1 MKKLLFIALAAV
13 LALSVGLV
21 GCTGEPP
28 TEYTLTITTAGDGS
42 GSVTDPGEGAFTYSP
57 GEVVDLVATPDAD
70 NYFVNWTGDVGTV
83 ADVINNVTTITMNGN
98 YDIVANF
105 EGPWDDVI
113 TLSFHCTANSK
124 ASVYTAVQLPW
135 MQAIEAASGS
145 HGGTF
150 DFDPV
155 TFGESPYSPEDSL
168 TAIGAGVVDVGQLQ
182 GDVFHLGQIA
192 YIPGLFDMETQAY
205 ALATVFATDE
215 VSDWDALGELDDVK
229 VLLATPLWPNQWF
242 GSYNLTEL
250 ADLAG
255 TDIRAEGGEVPTI
268 EAWSAVPV
276 EIGTG
281 DIANALTLGLID
293 GCFFTWSA
301 WSFGGIADAADY
313 CTEVNLYPRA
323 YFVAMDRDVYEGL
336 HPEARAL
343 LDSFCEPADSV
354 AWATAHAAGQG
365 FSRTQCNNI
374 VTNGI
379 YVMPEEER
387 EELLQATA
395 GVGPDWVT
403 YMTGLGFDGQ
413 GFWDRVQELIA
424 ATP

>member
-21 GCTGEPP
+21 GCTTPP

-42 GSVTDPGEGAFTYSP
+42 GAVTDPGEGSFTYAP
-57 GEVVDLVATPDAD
+57 GTVVDLVATPDAD
-70 NYFVNWTGDVGTV
+70 NYFVNWTGDVSTV

-105 EGPWDDVI
+105 QGPWDYVI
-113 TLSFHCTANSK
+113 TLSFHCTANSM
-124 ASVYTAVQLPW
+124 ASVWTRVQQPW
-135 MQAIEAASGS
+135 IAAIEAAVGP
-145 HGGTF
+145 HGGTIV
-150 DFDPV
+150 FDPE
-155 TFGESPYSPEDSL
+155 TFGETPYSPEDSL

-182 GDVFHLGQIA
+182 GDTFHLGTIA
-192 YIPGLFDMETQAY
+192 YVPDIFDMDTQAH

-215 VSDWDALGELDDVK
+215 VADWDTLGELDDVK
-229 VLLATPLWPNQWF
+229 ILLATPLWPNQFF
-242 GSYNLTEL
+242 GTFNFTEL

-255 TDIRAEGGEVPTI
+255 KKIRSEGGEVATI
-268 EAWSAVPV
+268 EAWGAEAV

-281 DIANALTLGLID
+281 DIANALNLGLID

-301 WSFGGIADAADY
+301 STFGGIADASDY
-313 CTEVNLYPRA
+313 CTEVNLYPRG

-343 LDSFCEPADSV
+343 LDSFCEVQDSV
-354 AWATAHAAGQG
+354 DAALYHQQGQG
-365 FSRTQCNNI
+365 FLKGQCATK

-379 YVMPEEER
+379 YLMPEAER
-387 EELLQATA
+387 DELLAATSS
-395 GVGPDWVT
+395 VGPDWVD
-403 YMTGLGFDGQ
+403 YVTGLGFDGQ
-413 GFWDRVQELIA
+413 GFWDRVDELIA
-424 ATP
+424 EVP